1 MRAYEKKTTKSNLLK
16 DLSGIYGA
24 GNIVETHEYKNE
36 DTIVGEHARWTE
48 TVKGAVRTTKFYKT
62 NMGVDENGFL
72 RTPEYIMSWSKG
84 ISWATLDNEK
94 DKRDYIN
101 L

>member
-1 MRAYEKKTTKSNLLK
+1 MRAYEKKITKANLLK

-24 GNIVETHEYKNE
+24 CNIVETHEYKTE
-36 DTIVGEHARWTE
+36 DLIVGEIARWTE
-48 TVKGAVRTTKFYKT
+48 TVKGAVRITKFYKT
-62 NMGVDENGFL
+62 NMGVDENGL
-72 RTPEYIMSWSKG
+72 KRNPQYIASWSKG

-101 L
+101 C